1 MAIEVHTTQNVI
13 IDYEPASIGNRM
25 LAAIIDYG
33 VFVIWVL
40 GWIGILF
47 AIADNIRSLI
57 DSLGVNTLIVLGV
70 LFLGPLFFYH
80 LLFEF
85 FNNGQSIGKKVVK
98 IRVIK
103 LDGTP
108 PSFGSCLLRWLFRAI
123 DIDFSSF
130 IAPGIIGIVSII
142 STKKSQRI
150 GDIVAGTTVIDLKV
164 YSKNKELIPLQLD
177 FNDDYQVA
185 YSNILSLLS
194 DKDIQTITA
203 IINDHEMK
211 NSDYVID
218 QLTQRTKQITGYTY
232 DGHNLPFL
240 KKIVNDYNYLA
251 LQ

>member
-1 MAIEVHTTQNVI
+1 MAIEVQTTQNVI

-33 VFVIWVL
+33 VYAIWIL
-40 GWIGILF
+40 GWVGILFAMADNIRNLTDSLGTNTLIIIGILF
-47 AIADNIRSLI
+47 A
-57 DSLGVNTLIVLGV
+57 
-70 LFLGPLFFYH
+70 GPIFFYH
-80 LLFEF
+80 LLFEY
-85 FNNGQSIGKKVVK
+85 FNNGQSIGKRIVK

-103 LDGTP
+103 IDGTP
-108 PSFGSCLLRWLFRAI
+108 PTLGACLLRWLFRAV

-142 STKKSQRI
+142 STKKSQRL
-150 GDIVAGTTVIDLKV
+150 GDLVAGTTVIDLKV
-164 YSKNKELIPLQLD
+164 YSKNKNLGSIQLD
-177 FNDDYQVA
+177 FQDDYQVS
-185 YSNILSLLS
+185 YPDILSRLS

-211 NSDYVID
+211 DSDLVID
-218 QLTQRTKQITGYTY
+218 QLTQRTKLITGYTY
-232 DGHNLPFL
+232 NGHNLPFL

>member
-1 MAIEVHTTQNVI
+1 MAIEVQTTQNVI

-33 VFVIWVL
+33 VYAIWIL
-40 GWIGILF
+40 GWVGILFAMADNIRNLTDSLGTNTLIIIGILF
-47 AIADNIRSLI
+47 A
-57 DSLGVNTLIVLGV
+57 
-70 LFLGPLFFYH
+70 GPIFFYH
-80 LLFEF
+80 LLFEY
-85 FNNGQSIGKKVVK
+85 FNNGQSIGKRIVK

-103 LDGTP
+103 IDGTP
-108 PSFGSCLLRWLFRAI
+108 PTLGACLLRWLFRAV

-142 STKKSQRI
+142 STKKSQRL
-150 GDIVAGTTVIDLKV
+150 GDLVAGTTVIDLKV
-164 YSKNKELIPLQLD
+164 YSKNKNLGSIQLD
-177 FNDDYQVA
+177 FQDDYQVS
-185 YSNILSLLS
+185 YPDILSRLS

-211 NSDYVID
+211 DSDLVID
-218 QLTQRTKQITGYTY
+218 QLTQRTKLITGYTY
-232 DGHNLPFL
+232 NGHNLSFL